1 VVIELGDF
9 GGRWSVVL
17 EGETWKAE
25 KLAGNRG
32 ARKAGVQASLGNAN
46 GESDG

>member
-1 VVIELGDF
+1 MIGLGDF
-9 GGRWSVVL
+9 GGRWSVLV
-17 EGETWKAE
+17 GEAWKAE

-32 ARKAGVQASLGNAN
+32 ARKARIQISLGNVN

>member
-1 VVIELGDF
+1 MVIGLGNF
-9 GGRWSVVL
+9 GRRWSVLV
-17 EGETWKAE
+17 GESWKAE

-32 ARKAGVQASLGNAN
+32 ARKAGIQILLGNVN